1 MPPMTRWGF
10 LATGG
15 IATTVA
21 GDLPLVPGA
30 EALAVA
36 SRDAGRAAAF
46 AERHGFARS
55 YGSYADLLADPDVD
69 VVYVATP
76 HGQHRAVARAALEA
90 GKHVLVE
97 KAFTTTL
104 AGAHELV
111 DLARDRGLFAMEAM
125 WTRFQPTV
133 VALLDALADGVVG
146 EVRHVHADLGF
157 PVPEDPAGRFFD
169 PVLGGGALLD
179 MGVYPVSVVRMV
191 MGAAPSEVVARG
203 SLTSTGVDAESSLL
217 LAHADGRTA
226 TTLSTILARPAR
238 HGTITGTGGR
248 VETEGA
254 VHAPDAF
261 VVHRPD
267 EEPVRTALPRT
278 GRGYAH
284 MLEHVQ
290 DCLDEGRTESPLWPL
305 STTLEVM
312 GVLEEALQQLGVR
325 MDDDRPV

>member
-1 MPPMTRWGF
+1 MTRWGF

-30 EALAVA
+30 RALAVA

-46 AERHGFARS
+46 AERHGFERS

-76 HGQHRAVARAALEA
+76 HGQHRAVTRAALEA

-97 KAFTTTL
+97 KSFTTTL

-111 DLARDRGLFAMEAM
+111 DLARSRGLFAMEAM

-133 VALLDALADGVVG
+133 VALLDALGSGVVG

-157 PVPEDPAGRFFD
+157 PVPEDPSSRFHD
-169 PVLGGGALLD
+169 PVQGGGALLD
-179 MGVYPVSVVRMV
+179 MGVYPVSVARMV
-191 MGAAPSEVVARG
+191 LGAPSEVLTRG
-203 SLTSTGVDAESSLL
+203 TLTSSGVDAEASLL
-217 LAHADGRTA
+217 LTHPGGATA
-226 TTLSTILARPAR
+226 TVHTTITARPPR
-238 HGTITGTGGR
+238 RGVITGTGGR
-248 VETEGA
+248 VELEGV

-267 EEPVRTALPRT
+267 AEPERTSLPRT

-290 DCLDEGRTESPLWPL
+290 ECLEQGRTESPLWPL

-312 GVLEEALQQLGVR
+312 GVLEEALQALGVR
-325 MDDDRPV
+325 MDDDRPLG

>member
-1 MPPMTRWGF
+1 MTRWGF

-30 EALAVA
+30 RALAVA

-46 AERHGFARS
+46 AEQHGFERS

-76 HGQHRAVARAALEA
+76 HGQHRAVTRAALEA
-90 GKHVLVE
+90 DKHVLVE

-111 DLARDRGLFAMEAM
+111 DLARSRGLFAMEAM

-133 VALLDALADGVVG
+133 VALLDALSSGVVG

-157 PVPEDPAGRFFD
+157 PVPEDPSSRFYD
-169 PVLGGGALLD
+169 PVQGGGALLD
-179 MGVYPVSVVRMV
+179 MGVYPVSLARMV
-191 MGAAPSEVVARG
+191 LGAPSEVLARG
-203 SLTSTGVDAESSLL
+203 TLTSTGVDAEASLL
-217 LAHADGRTA
+217 LSHPGGATA
-226 TTLSTILARPAR
+226 TVHTTITARPPR
-238 HGTITGTGGR
+238 RGVITGTQGR
-248 VETEGA
+248 VETEGV

-267 EEPVRTALPRT
+267 AEPERTALART

-290 DCLDEGRTESPLWPL
+290 QCLEQGRTESPLWPL
-305 STTLEVM
+305 STTLEVV
-312 GVLEEALQQLGVR
+312 GVLEQALHALGVR
-325 MDDDRPV
+325 MDDDRPLA

>member
-1 MPPMTRWGF
+1 MTRWGF

-30 EALAVA
+30 RALAVA

-46 AERHGFARS
+46 ADRHGFERS

-76 HGQHRAVARAALEA
+76 HGQHRAVTRAALEA

-97 KAFTTTL
+97 KSFTTTL
-104 AGAHELV
+104 EGGRELV
-111 DLARDRGLFAMEAM
+111 DLARSRGLFAMEAM

-133 VALLDALADGVVG
+133 LALLDALADGVVG

-157 PVPEDPAGRFFD
+157 PVPEDPAGRFYD
-169 PVLGGGALLD
+169 PVQGGGSLLD
-179 MGVYPVSVVRMV
+179 MGVYPVAVARMV
-191 MGAAPSEVVARG
+191 LGAPTEVLARG
-203 SLTSTGVDAESSLL
+203 TLTSTGVDAEASLL
-217 LAHADGRTA
+217 LTHRGGATA
-226 TTLSTILARPAR
+226 TLHSTITATPPRR
-238 HGTITGTGGR
+238 GVVTGTRGW

-254 VHAPDAF
+254 VHAPDAY
-261 VVHRPD
+261 VVHRPGAD
-267 EEPVRTALPRT
+267 PERTALART

-290 DCLDEGRTESPLWPL
+290 ECLAEGRTESPLWPL

-312 GVLEEALQQLGVR
+312 GVLERALHALGVR
-325 MDDDRPV
+325 MDDDRPLA

>member
-1 MPPMTRWGF
+1 MTTRWGF

-30 EALAVA
+30 TALAVA

-46 AERHGFARS
+46 AQRHGFERS

-76 HGQHRAVARAALEA
+76 HGQHREVTRAALEA

-97 KAFTTTL
+97 KSFTTTL
-104 AGAHELV
+104 AGAHELA
-111 DLARDRGLFAMEAM
+111 DLARARGLFAMEAM
-125 WTRFQPTV
+125 WTRFLPTV
-133 VALLDALADGVVG
+133 AALLDALASGVVG

-157 PVPEDPAGRFFD
+157 PVPEDPANRFFD
-169 PVLGGGALLD
+169 PAQGGGSLLD
-179 MGVYPVSVVRMV
+179 MGVYPVAVARMV
-191 MGAAPSEVVARG
+191 LGAAPTEVLARG
-203 SLTSTGVDAESSLL
+203 VLTSTGVDAEASLL
-217 LAHADGRTA
+217 LAHAGGATA
-226 TTLSTILARPAR
+226 TVHSTITALPPRRAVV
-238 HGTITGTGGR
+238 TGTRGR

-254 VHAPDAF
+254 THAPDAF
-261 VVHRPD
+261 VVHRPG
-267 EEPVRTALPRT
+267 EEPERTALGRT

-290 DCLDEGRTESPLWPL
+290 GCLEQGLTESPLWPL
-305 STTLEVM
+305 SRTLEVM
-312 GVLEEALQQLGVR
+312 GVLEQALLALGVR
-325 MDDDRPV
+325 MDDAPAP